1 MLVLYGIDYKMHSQ
15 LRLYAINENKR
26 NSMDR
31 VNLKDFGD
39 NYWEINTLG
48 YVKDLLPAIKQT
60 HGGYWSKQHKKWL
73 VPKNARNLEILRS
86 WFNIEGQAAPIKLS
100 EAKEAALEQMKMQ
113 LILKRYSQNTIKS
126 YQTAFHQFLCHTME
140 KTPEEITEEDIRTY
154 MLDRI
159 SGDKISES
167 YQNTIINAIKFYYE
181 QVLKQPRKVYDFRP
195 RNPKKIPGVFSEEEI
210 VRLFKSINNV
220 KHKAMLMLI
229 YSAGLRLGELI
240 RLRKDDLLVGRR
252 QIFIAR
258 AKGKKDRY
266 TLLSEKCWIYLEH
279 YMKQYQPRYWLFE
292 GQDGGNYSPRSV
304 QAVFRKAVEY
314 AGLDP
319 YATVHTLRH
328 SFATHLLER
337 GTDIR
342 YIQELLGHSSVKT
355 TEIYTHISDVK
366 KAGIRSPLDCIDI

>member
-1 MLVLYGIDYKMHSQ
+1 MSY
-15 LRLYAINENKR
+15 
-26 NSMDR
+26 
-31 VNLKDFGD
+31 
-39 NYWEINTLG
+39 
-48 YVKDLLPAIKQT
+48 
-60 HGGYWSKQHKKWL
+60 HG
-73 VPKNARNLEILRS
+73 
-86 WFNIEGQAAPIKLS
+86 
-100 EAKEAALEQMKMQ
+100 
-113 LILKRYSQNTIKS
+113 
-126 YQTAFHQFLCHTME
+126 

-292 GQDGGNYSPRSV
+292 GQDGGNYSP
-304 QAVFRKAVEY
+304 AVCRLY
-314 AGLDP
+314 
-319 YATVHTLRH
+319 
-328 SFATHLLER
+328 FAKR
-337 GTDIR
+337 
-342 YIQELLGHSSVKT
+342 
-355 TEIYTHISDVK
+355 
-366 KAGIRSPLDCIDI
+366 